1 MNEPLTTAAT
11 TAGGVGRLVDV
22 APDPVVRVDDLSI
35 SYAAGRREVPVVRGV
50 SFDVAAGRALGLV
63 GESGSGKS
71 TVARTLLAHLRRGSR
86 VVSGSVRVAG
96 DDVFALDE
104 RARRAL
110 RGGTAALVAQN
121 AGQALTPSMR
131 VGRQLREALESHGL
145 PGGDDRVLEL
155 VRHVRLPDPETIV
168 RRYPHQLSGGQQQR
182 VAIAMAIAARPKL
195 LVLDEPTTALDVV
208 TQSAVLE
215 LIRDLAVELGMAIVL
230 VSHDLGVVSTMA
242 DEIAVMHEGRIVEH
256 APTASLFADPQHEY
270 TRELLASI
278 PRVHAD
284 ASAPRSVHGTA
295 TSRGVQH
302 ETRRDARAAPAA
314 PDAPAPPRSVHDT
327 ATSHGVQHETRRDAE
342 DAAAGGAAQEPGTA
356 PGTALGEVV
365 TDVTAPRSVHGTATS
380 RGVQHETRRDADAAP
395 AGGAAQ
401 DPRIAAATGPVVTAS
416 DLVVRYGR
424 GLPAAVDGVSFTI
437 GRRETLAVVGESGS
451 GKSTLATALAGLIP
465 AESGRFA
472 FHGSDGVESD
482 LTRPVTGRTA
492 TLRRSIQLIFQNA
505 DTSLNPRRTVGAAI
519 ARPLKLF
526 TGESSPERVAELLVE
541 VGLPPEFASRL
552 PAQLSGGQRQ
562 RVGIARALAAGP
574 ELIIAD
580 EITTALD
587 VRVQAGVLDL
597 LAGLRDEKGLSCLFI
612 SHDLAVVRGVADRV
626 AVMTGG
632 RIVEVGPTERVVQGP
647 NHPYTRTLLDAT
659 LDPGTTELPDVG
671 DARPRWR
678 DADGWDDHGG
688 GHHVKRWEAM

>member
-1 MNEPLTTAAT
+1 VTESLTGTTSTAT
-11 TAGGVGRLVDV
+11 TAGGAGRLVDV

-35 SYAAGRREVPVVRGV
+35 SYATGRREVPVVRGV
-50 SFDVAAGRALGLV
+50 SFEVGAGRALGLV

-182 VAIAMAIAARPKL
+182 IAIAMAIAARPKL

-242 DEIAVMHEGRIVEH
+242 DEIAVMHEGQIVEH
-256 APTASLFADPQHEY
+256 APTAALFAEPQHEY

-278 PRVHAD
+278 PRVHA
-284 ASAPRSVHGTA
+284 AAAAPQFVHGTA

-302 ETRRDARAAPAA
+302 ETRRDEGDAPAA
-314 PDAPAPPRSVHDT
+314 PV
-327 ATSHGVQHETRRDAE
+327 
-342 DAAAGGAAQEPGTA
+342 
-356 PGTALGEVV
+356 
-365 TDVTAPRSVHGTATS
+365 
-380 RGVQHETRRDADAAP
+380 
-395 AGGAAQ
+395 GGAAQ
-401 DPRIAAATGPVVTAS
+401 DPGTAPAAGPVVTAS

-472 FHGSDGVESD
+472 FHGADGVESD
-482 LTRPVTGRTA
+482 LTRPVAGRTA

-519 ARPLKLF
+519 ARPLTLF

-632 RIVEVGPTERVVQGP
+632 RIVEVGPTERVFQGP

-678 DADGWDDHGG
+678 DADGWDDHGD

>member
-1 MNEPLTTAAT
+1 VNEPLTTTGTTTGTAT
-11 TAGGVGRLVDV
+11 TAGGAGRPVDV
-22 APDPVVRVDDLSI
+22 APDPVARVDDLSI

-50 SFDVAAGRALGLV
+50 SFEVGAGRALGLV

-121 AGQALTPSMR
+121 AGQALTPSIR

-145 PGGDDRVLEL
+145 PGGDDRVLQL

-256 APTASLFADPQHEY
+256 APTASLFTDPQHEY

-284 ASAPRSVHGTA
+284 ATAPRSVHG
-295 TSRGVQH
+295 
-302 ETRRDARAAPAA
+302 
-314 PDAPAPPRSVHDT
+314 T
-327 ATSHGVQHETRRDAE
+327 ATSHGVQHETRRDE
-342 DAAAGGAAQEPGTA
+342 D
-356 PGTALGEVV
+356 
-365 TDVTAPRSVHGTATS
+365 
-380 RGVQHETRRDADAAP
+380 DASAAP

-401 DPRIAAATGPVVTAS
+401 DPRTAPAAGPVVTAS

-472 FHGSDGVESD
+472 FHGADGVESD
-482 LTRPVTGRTA
+482 LTRPVAGRTA

-580 EITTALD
+580 VITTALD

-632 RIVEVGPTERVVQGP
+632 RIVEVGPTERVFQGP

-678 DADGWDDHGG
+678 DADGWDDHGD

>member
-1 MNEPLTTAAT
+1 MTALHQPR
-11 TAGGVGRLVDV
+11 GGASRLAET
-22 APDPVVRVDDLSI
+22 APDAVVSVRDLSI

-50 SFDVAAGRALGLV
+50 SFEVRAGRALGLV

-71 TVARTLLAHLRRGSR
+71 TVARTLLAHLRSGSR
-86 VVSGSVRVAG
+86 VVGGSVHVAG
-96 DDVFALDE
+96 DDVFALDD

-145 PGGDDRVLEL
+145 PGGHDRVLEL
-155 VRHVRLPDPETIV
+155 VRHVRLPDPETLV

-182 VAIAMAIAARPKL
+182 VAIAMAIAARPRV

-208 TQSAVLE
+208 TQAAVLE
-215 LIRDLAVELGMAIVL
+215 LIRDLAEELDMAIVL

-242 DEIAVMHEGRIVEH
+242 DEIAVMRDGVIVEH
-256 APTASLFADPQHEY
+256 APTAELFASPRDPY

-278 PRVHAD
+278 PRVGGVGSGSGSGGRDSGSERRVTRERVSSLGTRLLERVSRVVSGAD
-284 ASAPRSVHGTA
+284 TAPPAGAGAGDAAAARAATAEEPRSVQRT
-295 TSRGVQH
+295 TKERGVLNG
-302 ETRRDARAAPAA
+302 TGFR
-314 PDAPAPPRSVHDT
+314 
-327 ATSHGVQHETRRDAE
+327 
-342 DAAAGGAAQEPGTA
+342 GGA
-356 PGTALGEVV
+356 GE
-365 TDVTAPRSVHGTATS
+365 
-380 RGVQHETRRDADAAP
+380 
-395 AGGAAQ
+395 
-401 DPRIAAATGPVVTAS
+401 PVVTAR

-424 GLPAAVDGVSFTI
+424 GLPAAVDGVSFEI

-451 GKSTLATALAGLIP
+451 GKSTLAAALAGLIP
-465 AESGRFA
+465 AESGAFA
-472 FHGSDGVESD
+472 FRGADGVESD
-482 LTRPVTGRTA
+482 LTRPVAGRSTDV
-492 TLRRSIQLIFQNA
+492 RRAVQLIFQNA

-526 TGESSPERVAELLVE
+526 TGSSSPERVAELLVE
-541 VGLPPEFASRL
+541 VGLPADFASRL

-574 ELIIAD
+574 ELVIAD

-587 VRVQAGVLDL
+587 VRVQADVLDL
-597 LAGLRDEKGLSCLFI
+597 LTALRDEKGLSCLFI

-632 RIVEVGPTERVVQGP
+632 RIVEIGPADAVFRGP
-647 NHPYTRTLLDAT
+647 NHPYTRTLLEAT
-659 LDPGTTELPDVG
+659 LDPGATELPGVG

-678 DADGWDDHGG
+678 AVDGWDDHGD
-688 GHHVKRWEAM
+688 GHRVARWESA

>member
-1 MNEPLTTAAT
+1 MSARLDTEGGAGRVVDD
-11 TAGGVGRLVDV
+11 TAGDI
-22 APDPVVRVDDLSI
+22 VVRIDDLSI
-35 SYAAGRREVPVVRGV
+35 SYSAGRREVPVVRGV
-50 SFDVAAGRALGLV
+50 SLSVRAGRALGLV

-86 VVSGSVRVAG
+86 IVGGSVHVAG

-104 RARRAL
+104 RATRAL

-145 PGGDDRVLEL
+145 PGGHERVLEL
-155 VRHVRLPDPETIV
+155 IRHVRLPDPETIV

-182 VAIAMAIAARPKL
+182 IAIAMAIAAKPKL

-230 VSHDLGVVSTMA
+230 VSHDMGVVSTMA
-242 DEIAVMHEGRIVEH
+242 DDIAVMHDGRIVEY
-256 APTASLFADPQHEY
+256 ATTERLFAAPEHEY

-278 PRVHAD
+278 PRVRVEGSAGESD
-284 ASAPRSVHGTA
+284 AG
-295 TSRGVQH
+295 
-302 ETRRDARAAPAA
+302 
-314 PDAPAPPRSVHDT
+314 
-327 ATSHGVQHETRRDAE
+327 
-342 DAAAGGAAQEPGTA
+342 
-356 PGTALGEVV
+356 
-365 TDVTAPRSVHGTATS
+365 
-380 RGVQHETRRDADAAP
+380 
-395 AGGAAQ
+395 
-401 DPRIAAATGPVVTAS
+401 VTAS
-416 DLVVRYGR
+416 TLVDSPSVSPPEPAPIVSAHDLVVRYGR
-424 GLPAAVDGVSFTI
+424 GLPAAVDGISFDI
-437 GRRETLAVVGESGS
+437 APRETLAVVGESGS

-465 AESGRFA
+465 AESGTFA
-472 FHGSDGVESD
+472 FTGSDGVTSD
-482 LTRPVTGRTA
+482 LTRPVAGRTA
-492 TLRRSIQLIFQNA
+492 ALRRSIQLVFQNA

-526 TGESSPERVAELLVE
+526 TGSSSPQRVAELLVE

-574 ELIIAD
+574 DLIIAD

-587 VRVQAGVLDL
+587 VRVQADVLDL
-597 LAGLRDEKGLSCLFI
+597 LTGLRDEKGLSCLFI

-632 RIVEVGPTERVVQGP
+632 RIVEIGPADRVFAGP

-659 LDPGTTELPDVG
+659 LDPGTTELPGVG
-671 DARPRWR
+671 DAAPRWR
-678 DADGWDDHGG
+678 DVDGWDEHGD
-688 GHHVKRWEAM
+688 GHRTKRWEAL

>member
-1 MNEPLTTAAT
+1 M
-11 TAGGVGRLVDV
+11 
-22 APDPVVRVDDLSI
+22 RVDDLSI
-35 SYAAGRREVPVVRGV
+35 SYSAGRREVPVVRGV
-50 SFDVAAGRALGLV
+50 SFDIAAGRALGLV

-86 VVSGSVRVAG
+86 IVGGSVTVAG

-145 PGGDDRVLEL
+145 PGGHERVLEL
-155 VRHVRLPDPETIV
+155 VRHVRLPDPEGIV

-182 VAIAMAIAARPKL
+182 IAIAMAVAARPKL

-215 LIRDLAVELGMAIVL
+215 LIRDLAVELDMAILL
-230 VSHDLGVVSTMA
+230 VSHDLGVVSSMA
-242 DEIAVMHEGRIVEH
+242 DEIAVMRDGVVVEH
-256 APTASLFADPQHEY
+256 RATADLFADPRDPY

-278 PRVHAD
+278 PRV
-284 ASAPRSVHGTA
+284 
-295 TSRGVQH
+295 
-302 ETRRDARAAPAA
+302 
-314 PDAPAPPRSVHDT
+314 
-327 ATSHGVQHETRRDAE
+327 
-342 DAAAGGAAQEPGTA
+342 GGA
-356 PGTALGEVV
+356 
-365 TDVTAPRSVHGTATS
+365 
-380 RGVQHETRRDADAAP
+380 DADAADHHEP
-395 AGGAAQ
+395 GSEPRTAIERGSSFGTRFLALVSRVVGGAGDGAAPPAGESAADEPRSVQRTSLQRGSLNGTRFEGGAGRADGTGTGHGDAPSRGPNTPSLRGASSTPGFAGGAGRA
-401 DPRIAAATGPVVTAS
+401 DSAGHATGSEKAAPSEQAEAVVVAR

-424 GLPAAVDGVSFTI
+424 GLPAAVDRVSLEI

-451 GKSTLATALAGLIP
+451 GKSTLATAMAGLIP
-465 AESGRFA
+465 AESGSFTFR
-472 FHGSDGVESD
+472 GTDGVEGD
-482 LTRPVTGRTA
+482 LTQPVARRTA
-492 TLRRSIQLIFQNA
+492 ELRRSVQLVFQNA

-519 ARPLKLF
+519 ARPLTLF
-526 TGESSPERVAELLVE
+526 TGLTGSARADRVAELLVE
-541 VGLPPEFASRL
+541 VGLSPDFAARL

-597 LAGLRDEKGLSCLFI
+597 LTGLRDEKGLSCLFI

-632 RIVEVGPTERVVQGP
+632 RIVEVGPADAVFSGP
-647 NHPYTRTLLDAT
+647 NHPYTQTLLDAT
-659 LDPGTTELPDVG
+659 LDPGTTELPSVG
-671 DARPRWR
+671 DGRPRWR
-678 DADGWDDHGG
+678 DADGWDDHGD
-688 GHHVKRWEAM
+688 GHRIKRWEAM

>member
-1 MNEPLTTAAT
+1 MTAVNPDR
-11 TAGGVGRLVDV
+11 GGAAPV
-22 APDPVVRVDDLSI
+22 APTASDPVVVVDDLSI

-50 SFDVAAGRALGLV
+50 GFTIAPGRALGLV

-86 VVSGSVRVAG
+86 IVGGSVRVAG
-96 DDVFALDE
+96 DDVFALDD
-104 RARRAL
+104 RSRRAL

-182 VAIAMAIAARPKL
+182 IAIAMAIAARPRL

-215 LIRDLAVELGMAIVL
+215 LIRDLAVELDMAIVL
-230 VSHDLGVVSTMA
+230 VSHDLGVVSSMA
-242 DEIAVMHEGRIVEH
+242 DEIAVMHDGEIVEH
-256 APTASLFADPQHEY
+256 RPTADLFADPRHEY

-278 PRVHAD
+278 PRVHGAD
-284 ASAPRSVHGTA
+284 GARHDAGHAASADGDSLAARLMRRAESLLGKVTDGAASRSVT
-295 TSRGVQH
+295 
-302 ETRRDARAAPAA
+302 
-314 PDAPAPPRSVHDT
+314 
-327 ATSHGVQHETRRDAE
+327 
-342 DAAAGGAAQEPGTA
+342 GGA
-356 PGTALGEVV
+356 V
-365 TDVTAPRSVHGTATS
+365 S
-380 RGVQHETRRDADAAP
+380 P
-395 AGGAAQ
+395 AS
-401 DPRIAAATGPVVTAS
+401 PAAATGAARSDAVTGAAASDASDASASTSAAPVVQARE
-416 DLVVRYGR
+416 LVVRYGR
-424 GLPAAVDGVSFTI
+424 GLPAAVDGVSFEI

-451 GKSTLATALAGLIP
+451 GKSTLALAMAGLIP
-465 AESGRFA
+465 AESGAFA
-472 FHGSDGVESD
+472 FRGAGGGVAVDGD
-482 LTRPVTGRTA
+482 LTQPVARRSA
-492 TLRRSIQLIFQNA
+492 ELRRAVQLIFQNA
-505 DTSLNPRRTVGAAI
+505 DTSLNPRRTVGAAV

-526 TGESSPERVAELLVE
+526 TGSTSRDRVAELLVE
-541 VGLPPEFASRL
+541 VGLTPDFATRL

-632 RIVEVGPTERVVQGP
+632 RIVEVGPTERVFQGP

>member
-1 MNEPLTTAAT
+1 MSAREPRPSTTGQTRGGAGAVAE
-11 TAGGVGRLVDV
+11 TARDL
-22 APDPVVRVDDLSI
+22 VVRVDDLSI

-50 SFDVAAGRALGLV
+50 SFDIAAGRALGLV

-86 VVSGSVRVAG
+86 IVGGSVTVAG

-104 RARRAL
+104 KARRAL

-145 PGGDDRVLEL
+145 PGGHERVLEL

-182 VAIAMAIAARPKL
+182 IAIAMAVAARPRL

-215 LIRDLAVELGMAIVL
+215 LIRDLAVELDMAILL
-230 VSHDLGVVSTMA
+230 VSHDLGVVSSMA
-242 DEIAVMHEGRIVEH
+242 DEIAVMRDGVVVEH
-256 APTASLFADPQHEY
+256 RPTADLFADPRDPY

-278 PRVHAD
+278 PRVHAGAGAGAD
-284 ASAPRSVHGTA
+284 GSTQVEPDSEPRTVKERGSSFGT
-295 TSRGVQH
+295 RFL
-302 ETRRDARAAPAA
+302 ARVG
-314 PDAPAPPRSVHDT
+314 RVV
-327 ATSHGVQHETRRDAE
+327 G
-342 DAAAGGAAQEPGTA
+342 AAGAGTA
-356 PGTALGEVV
+356 PPSGALPDE
-365 TDVTAPRSVHGTATS
+365 PRSAQRTTEQRGSVNGT
-380 RGVQHETRRDADAAP
+380 GFD
-395 AGGAAQ
+395 GGGDGDGA
-401 DPRIAAATGPVVTAS
+401 PVVAAR

-424 GLPAAVDGVSFTI
+424 GQPAAVDGVSLEI

-451 GKSTLATALAGLIP
+451 GKSTLATAMAGLIP
-465 AESGRFA
+465 AESGTFTFR
-472 FHGSDGVESD
+472 GSDGVEGD
-482 LTRPVTGRTA
+482 LTEPVGRRTA
-492 TLRRSIQLIFQNA
+492 ELRRSVQLVFQNA
-505 DTSLNPRRTVGAAI
+505 DTSLNPRRTVGAAV
-519 ARPLKLF
+519 ARPLTLF
-526 TGESSPERVAELLVE
+526 AGLTGTARTDRVAELLVE
-541 VGLPPEFASRL
+541 VGLTPDFAARL

-597 LAGLRDEKGLSCLFI
+597 LTGLRDEKGLSCLFI

-632 RIVEVGPTERVVQGP
+632 RIVEVGPADAVFAGP

-659 LDPGTTELPDVG
+659 LDPGTTELPGVG
-671 DARPRWR
+671 DGHPRWR
-678 DADGWDDHGG
+678 DGDGWDDHGD
-688 GHHVKRWEAM
+688 GHRIKRWEAM

>member
-1 MNEPLTTAAT
+1 M
-11 TAGGVGRLVDV
+11 
-22 APDPVVRVDDLSI
+22 

-242 DEIAVMHEGRIVEH
+242 DEIAVMHDGRIVEH

-284 ASAPRSVHGTA
+284 AAAPRSVHGTA

-302 ETRRDARAAPAA
+302 ETRRDAD
-314 PDAPAPPRSVHDT
+314 DAP
-327 ATSHGVQHETRRDAE
+327 
-342 DAAAGGAAQEPGTA
+342 AGGAAQEPGTA

-472 FHGSDGVESD
+472 FHGADGVESD
-482 LTRPVTGRTA
+482 LTRPVAGRTS

-562 RVGIARALAAGP
+562 RVGIARALAACP

-632 RIVEVGPTERVVQGP
+632 RIVEVGPTERVFQGP

>member
-1 MNEPLTTAAT
+1 MNESLAT
-11 TAGGVGRLVDV
+11 TATTATAGGAGRVVDV

-50 SFDVAAGRALGLV
+50 SFEVGAGRALGLV

-256 APTASLFADPQHEY
+256 APTASLFASPQHEY

-278 PRVHAD
+278 PRVHA
-284 ASAPRSVHGTA
+284 AAAAAPHSVHGTA
-295 TSRGVQH
+295 TSQGVQH
-302 ETRRDARAAPAA
+302 ETRR
-314 PDAPAPPRSVHDT
+314 
-327 ATSHGVQHETRRDAE
+327 
-342 DAAAGGAAQEPGTA
+342 GA
-356 PGTALGEVV
+356 
-365 TDVTAPRSVHGTATS
+365 DS
-380 RGVQHETRRDADAAP
+380 AP

-401 DPRIAAATGPVVTAS
+401 GPGTAPAAGPVVTAS

-424 GLPAAVDGVSFTI
+424 GLPAAVDGVSLTI

-472 FHGSDGVESD
+472 FHGADGVESD
-482 LTRPVTGRTA
+482 LTRPVAGRTA

-519 ARPLKLF
+519 ARPLRLF
-526 TGESSPERVAELLVE
+526 TGESSPESVAELLVE
-541 VGLPPEFASRL
+541 VGLPPEFATRL

-632 RIVEVGPTERVVQGP
+632 RIVEVGPTERVFRGP

-671 DARPRWR
+671 DVRPRWR
-678 DADGWDDHGG
+678 DADGWDDQGD

>member
-1 MNEPLTTAAT
+1 VTTAPQT
-11 TAGGVGRLVDV
+11 VGGVGRV
-22 APDPVVRVDDLSI
+22 AGTASYPVVSVHDLSI

-50 SFDVAAGRALGLV
+50 SFTVEPGRALGLV

-86 VVSGSVRVAG
+86 IVGGSVTVDG
-96 DDVFALDE
+96 QDVFALDD
-104 RARRAL
+104 AATRAL

-131 VGRQLREALESHGL
+131 VGQQLREALESHGL
-145 PGGDDRVLEL
+145 PGGHDRVLEL

-182 VAIAMAIAARPKL
+182 IAIAMAVAARPRL

-208 TQSAVLE
+208 TQSAVLA

-230 VSHDLGVVSTMA
+230 VSHDMGVVSTMA
-242 DEIAVMHEGRIVEH
+242 DEIAVMRDGEIVEH
-256 APTASLFADPQHEY
+256 RPTAELFADPRHPY

-278 PRVHAD
+278 PRASGAAAAGAGAD
-284 ASAPRSVHGTA
+284 DEPRSVRRTAMKLGSWIGTRFEE
-295 TSRGVQH
+295 RGRH
-302 ETRRDARAAPAA
+302 AEEPRGGGSHLAPAA
-314 PDAPAPPRSVHDT
+314 P
-327 ATSHGVQHETRRDAE
+327 
-342 DAAAGGAAQEPGTA
+342 
-356 PGTALGEVV
+356 
-365 TDVTAPRSVHGTATS
+365 
-380 RGVQHETRRDADAAP
+380 
-395 AGGAAQ
+395 
-401 DPRIAAATGPVVTAS
+401 PVVAAR

-424 GLPAAVDGVSFTI
+424 SLPAAVDGVSFDI

-465 AESGRFA
+465 AESGSFA

-482 LTRPVTGRTA
+482 LTQPVARRTLA
-492 TLRRSIQLIFQNA
+492 LRRSVQLVFQNA

-526 TGESSPERVAELLVE
+526 TGSATSERVAELLVE
-541 VGLPPEFASRL
+541 VGLTPDFAARL

-574 ELIIAD
+574 DLIIAD

-597 LAGLRDEKGLSCLFI
+597 LTTLRDDKGLSCLFI

-632 RIVEVGPTERVVQGP
+632 RIVEIGSTEDVFRGP
-647 NHPYTRTLLDAT
+647 NHPYTRTLLEAT
-659 LDPGTTELPDVG
+659 LDPGTTELPSVG

-678 DADGWDDHGG
+678 DAGGWDDHGD
-688 GHHVKRWEAM
+688 GHRVARWESM

>member
-1 MNEPLTTAAT
+1 MTTAPQTDGGTGRVAG
-11 TAGGVGRLVDV
+11 TASLG
-22 APDPVVRVDDLSI
+22 APVVRVVDLSI

-50 SFDVAAGRALGLV
+50 SFTVAPGRALGLV

-86 VVSGSVRVAG
+86 IVGGSVTVDG
-96 DDVFALDE
+96 QDVFALDG
-104 RARRAL
+104 AATRAL

-131 VGRQLREALESHGL
+131 VGQQLREALESHGL
-145 PGGDDRVLEL
+145 PGGHDRVLEL

-182 VAIAMAIAARPKL
+182 IAIAMAVAARPRL

-208 TQSAVLE
+208 TQSAVLA

-230 VSHDLGVVSTMA
+230 VSHDMGVVSTMA
-242 DEIAVMHEGRIVEH
+242 DEIAVMHDGEIVEH
-256 APTASLFADPQHEY
+256 RPTAELFADPRHPY

-278 PRVHAD
+278 PR
-284 ASAPRSVHGTA
+284 ASGAGAGAHDEPRSVRRTAMKLGSWFGTKF
-295 TSRGVQH
+295 
-302 ETRRDARAAPAA
+302 EERAMASGTGGGSHLAPAA
-314 PDAPAPPRSVHDT
+314 P
-327 ATSHGVQHETRRDAE
+327 
-342 DAAAGGAAQEPGTA
+342 
-356 PGTALGEVV
+356 
-365 TDVTAPRSVHGTATS
+365 
-380 RGVQHETRRDADAAP
+380 
-395 AGGAAQ
+395 
-401 DPRIAAATGPVVTAS
+401 PVVAAR

-424 GLPAAVDGVSFTI
+424 SLPAAVDGVSFDI
-437 GRRETLAVVGESGS
+437 GLRETLAVVGESGS

-465 AESGRFA
+465 AESGSFA

-482 LTRPVTGRTA
+482 LTQPVARRTLA
-492 TLRRSIQLIFQNA
+492 LRRSVQLVFQNA

-526 TGESSPERVAELLVE
+526 TGRATSERVAELLVE
-541 VGLPPEFASRL
+541 VGLTPDFAARL

-574 ELIIAD
+574 DLIIAD

-597 LAGLRDEKGLSCLFI
+597 LTTLRDEKGLSCLFI

-626 AVMTGG
+626 AVMIGG
-632 RIVEVGPTERVVQGP
+632 RIVEIGSTEDVFRGP
-647 NHPYTRTLLDAT
+647 NHPYTRTLLEAT
-659 LDPGTTELPDVG
+659 LDPGTTELPSVG

-678 DADGWDDHGG
+678 DADGWDDHGD
-688 GHHVKRWEAM
+688 GHRVARWEAL

>member
-1 MNEPLTTAAT
+1 MTAVNPDR
-11 TAGGVGRLVDV
+11 GGAAPV
-22 APDPVVRVDDLSI
+22 APTASDPVVVVDDLSI

-50 SFDVAAGRALGLV
+50 GFTIAPGRAHGLV

-86 VVSGSVRVAG
+86 IVGGSVRVAG
-96 DDVFALDE
+96 DDVFALDD
-104 RARRAL
+104 RSRRAL

-182 VAIAMAIAARPKL
+182 IAIAMAIAARPRL

-215 LIRDLAVELGMAIVL
+215 LIRDLAVELDMAIVL
-230 VSHDLGVVSTMA
+230 VSHDLGVVSSMA
-242 DEIAVMHEGRIVEH
+242 DEIAVMHDGEIVEH
-256 APTASLFADPQHEY
+256 RPTADLFADPRHEY

-278 PRVHAD
+278 PRVHGAD
-284 ASAPRSVHGTA
+284 GARHAAGRAASADGDSLAARLMRRAESLLGKVTDGAASRSVT
-295 TSRGVQH
+295 
-302 ETRRDARAAPAA
+302 
-314 PDAPAPPRSVHDT
+314 
-327 ATSHGVQHETRRDAE
+327 
-342 DAAAGGAAQEPGTA
+342 GGA
-356 PGTALGEVV
+356 V
-365 TDVTAPRSVHGTATS
+365 S
-380 RGVQHETRRDADAAP
+380 P
-395 AGGAAQ
+395 AS
-401 DPRIAAATGPVVTAS
+401 PAAATGAARSDAVTGAAASDASDASASTSAAPVVQARE
-416 DLVVRYGR
+416 LVVRYGR
-424 GLPAAVDGVSFTI
+424 GLPAAVDGVSFEI

-451 GKSTLATALAGLIP
+451 GKSTLALAMAGLIP
-465 AESGRFA
+465 AESGAFA
-472 FHGSDGVESD
+472 FRGAGGGVAVDGD
-482 LTRPVTGRTA
+482 LTQPVARRSA
-492 TLRRSIQLIFQNA
+492 ELRRAVQLIFQNA
-505 DTSLNPRRTVGAAI
+505 DTSLNPRRTVGAAV

-526 TGESSPERVAELLVE
+526 TGSTSRDRVAELLVE
-541 VGLPPEFASRL
+541 VGLTPDFATRL

-597 LAGLRDEKGLSCLFI
+597 LAGLRDDKGLSCLFI

-632 RIVEVGPTERVVQGP
+632 RLVEVGPADRVFGGP
-647 NHPYTRTLLDAT
+647 NHPYTRTLLEAT
-659 LDPGTTELPDVG
+659 LDPGTTELPGVG
-671 DARPRWR
+671 DGRPRWR
-678 DADGWDDHGG
+678 DADGWDDLGD
-688 GHHVKRWEAM
+688 GHRIKHWEAM

>member
-1 MNEPLTTAAT
+1 VNEPLTTTGTT
-11 TAGGVGRLVDV
+11 TAGGAGRPVDV

-50 SFDVAAGRALGLV
+50 SFEVGAGRALGLV

-284 ASAPRSVHGTA
+284 A
-295 TSRGVQH
+295 
-302 ETRRDARAAPAA
+302 
-314 PDAPAPPRSVHDT
+314 
-327 ATSHGVQHETRRDAE
+327 
-342 DAAAGGAAQEPGTA
+342 
-356 PGTALGEVV
+356 
-365 TDVTAPRSVHGTATS
+365 TAPRSVHGTATGH
-380 RGVQHETRRDADAAP
+380 GVQHETRRDEDDASAAP

-401 DPRIAAATGPVVTAS
+401 DPRTAPAAGPVVTAS

-472 FHGSDGVESD
+472 FHGADGVESD
-482 LTRPVTGRTA
+482 LTRPVAGRTA

-632 RIVEVGPTERVVQGP
+632 RIVEVGPTERVFQGP

-678 DADGWDDHGG
+678 DADGWDDHGD

>member
-1 MNEPLTTAAT
+1 MNEPLATT
-11 TAGGVGRLVDV
+11 TAGGAGRLVDV

-278 PRVHAD
+278 PRVHSD

-295 TSRGVQH
+295 TSHGVQD
-302 ETRRDARAAPAA
+302 ETRRDEHAAPAAPAA
-314 PDAPAPPRSVHDT
+314 PDAPA
-327 ATSHGVQHETRRDAE
+327 
-342 DAAAGGAAQEPGTA
+342 
-356 PGTALGEVV
+356 
-365 TDVTAPRSVHGTATS
+365 
-380 RGVQHETRRDADAAP
+380 
-395 AGGAAQ
+395 
-401 DPRIAAATGPVVTAS
+401 AAATGPVVTAS

-472 FHGSDGVESD
+472 FHGADGVESD
-482 LTRPVTGRTA
+482 LTRPVAGRTS

-632 RIVEVGPTERVVQGP
+632 RIVEVGPTERVFQGP

-678 DADGWDDHGG
+678 DADGWDDHGD

>member
-1 MNEPLTTAAT
+1 MTAVNPDR
-11 TAGGVGRLVDV
+11 GGAAPV
-22 APDPVVRVDDLSI
+22 APTASDPVVVVDDLSI

-50 SFDVAAGRALGLV
+50 GFTIAPGRALGLV

-86 VVSGSVRVAG
+86 IVGGSVRVAG
-96 DDVFALDE
+96 DDVFALDD
-104 RARRAL
+104 RSRRAL

-182 VAIAMAIAARPKL
+182 IAIAMAIAARPRL

-215 LIRDLAVELGMAIVL
+215 LIRDLAVELDMAIVL
-230 VSHDLGVVSTMA
+230 VSHDLGVVSSMA
-242 DEIAVMHEGRIVEH
+242 DEIAVMHDGEIVEH
-256 APTASLFADPQHEY
+256 RPTADLFADPRHEY

-278 PRVHAD
+278 PRVHGAD
-284 ASAPRSVHGTA
+284 GARHAAGHPASADGDSLAARLMRRAESLLGKVTDGAASRSVT
-295 TSRGVQH
+295 
-302 ETRRDARAAPAA
+302 
-314 PDAPAPPRSVHDT
+314 
-327 ATSHGVQHETRRDAE
+327 
-342 DAAAGGAAQEPGTA
+342 GGA
-356 PGTALGEVV
+356 V
-365 TDVTAPRSVHGTATS
+365 S
-380 RGVQHETRRDADAAP
+380 P
-395 AGGAAQ
+395 AS
-401 DPRIAAATGPVVTAS
+401 PAAATGAARSDAVTGAAASDASDASASTSAAPVVQARE
-416 DLVVRYGR
+416 LVVRYGR
-424 GLPAAVDGVSFTI
+424 GLPAAVDGVSFEI

-451 GKSTLATALAGLIP
+451 GKSTLALAMAGLIP
-465 AESGRFA
+465 AESGAFA
-472 FHGSDGVESD
+472 FRGAGGGVAVDGD
-482 LTRPVTGRTA
+482 LTQPVARRSA
-492 TLRRSIQLIFQNA
+492 ELRRAVQLIFQNA
-505 DTSLNPRRTVGAAI
+505 DTSLNPRRTVGAAV

-526 TGESSPERVAELLVE
+526 TGSTSRDRVAELLVE
-541 VGLPPEFASRL
+541 VGLTPDFATRL

-597 LAGLRDEKGLSCLFI
+597 LAGLRDDKGLSCLFI

-632 RIVEVGPTERVVQGP
+632 RLVEVGPADRVFGGP
-647 NHPYTRTLLDAT
+647 NHPYTRTLLEAT
-659 LDPGTTELPDVG
+659 LDPGTTELPGVG
-671 DARPRWR
+671 DGRPRWR
-678 DADGWDDHGG
+678 DADGWDDLGD
-688 GHHVKRWEAM
+688 GHRIKHWEAM

>member
-1 MNEPLTTAAT
+1 MTTAPQ
-11 TAGGVGRLVDV
+11 TAGGAGRV
-22 APDPVVRVDDLSI
+22 AGTASHPVVSVHDLSI

-50 SFDVAAGRALGLV
+50 SFTVQPGRALGLV

-86 VVSGSVRVAG
+86 IVGGSVTVDG
-96 DDVFALDE
+96 QDVFALDD
-104 RARRAL
+104 AATRAL

-131 VGRQLREALESHGL
+131 VGQQLREALESHGL
-145 PGGDDRVLEL
+145 PGGHDRVLEL

-182 VAIAMAIAARPKL
+182 IAIAMAVAARPRL

-208 TQSAVLE
+208 TQSAVLA

-230 VSHDLGVVSTMA
+230 VSHDMGVVSTMA
-242 DEIAVMHEGRIVEH
+242 DEIAVMRDGEIVEH
-256 APTASLFADPQHEY
+256 RPTAELFADPRHEY

-278 PRVHAD
+278 PRASGAAAAGSTGAEPPTDQRTTSKRGSSIRRWLGRHAEE
-284 ASAPRSVHGTA
+284 PRGGGSHL
-295 TSRGVQH
+295 
-302 ETRRDARAAPAA
+302 APAA
-314 PDAPAPPRSVHDT
+314 P
-327 ATSHGVQHETRRDAE
+327 
-342 DAAAGGAAQEPGTA
+342 
-356 PGTALGEVV
+356 
-365 TDVTAPRSVHGTATS
+365 
-380 RGVQHETRRDADAAP
+380 
-395 AGGAAQ
+395 
-401 DPRIAAATGPVVTAS
+401 PVVSAR

-424 GLPAAVDGVSFTI
+424 SLPAAVDGVSFDI

-465 AESGRFA
+465 AESGSFA

-482 LTRPVTGRTA
+482 LTQPVARRTLA
-492 TLRRSIQLIFQNA
+492 LRRSVQLVFQNA

-526 TGESSPERVAELLVE
+526 TGSATSERVAELLVE
-541 VGLPPEFASRL
+541 VGLTPDFAARL

-574 ELIIAD
+574 DLIIAD

-597 LAGLRDEKGLSCLFI
+597 LTTLRDEKGLSCLFI

-632 RIVEVGPTERVVQGP
+632 RIVEIGSTEDVFRGP
-647 NHPYTRTLLDAT
+647 NHPYTRTLLEAT
-659 LDPGTTELPDVG
+659 LDPGTTELPSVG

-678 DADGWDDHGG
+678 DAGGWDDHGD
-688 GHHVKRWEAM
+688 GHRVARWESL